1 MTSSMASKDFGLTRF
16 SYFELAGTVVTAELC
31 LATGQQQ
38 VWLGRKLV
46 SSKFGWRSRTEHCF
60 EVAGQRYRL
69 VCQSRNVWRLQL
81 TLQLWQ
87 GEQLLDQDW
96 LDFRR
101 TPGQQQAWYWLAFKV
116 LATLGAGLVVG
127 MQLAIWWLG

>member
-1 MTSSMASKDFGLTRF
+1 MTANMASKDFGLTRL
-16 SYFELAGTVVTAELC
+16 SYFEVAGVTVTAEIC
-31 LATGQQQ
+31 LATGQQR

-46 SSKFGWRSRTEHCF
+46 SSKFGWRRRTEHCF
-60 EVAGQRYRL
+60 TVAGQHYRL
-69 VCQSRNVWRLQL
+69 VCQSRNFWQLQL
-81 TLQLWQ
+81 ALQLWQ

-101 TPGQQQAWYWLAFKV
+101 TPEQQQVWYWLAFKV

-127 MQLAIWWLG
+127 MQLALWWWA